1 MPGTWQVIK
10 KERRKG
16 RTEGRKDLIFFSILQ
31 QKLVRAVSVMMPYS
45 RDEAKIALPEL
56 LYN

>member
-10 KERRKG
+10 KERREG

-45 RDEAKIALPEL
+45 RDEVKIALPEL